1 MYKDNNSPRFPVRLL
16 WGISLIILLLLLLQT
31 VYIIFSTRFQHQQQL
46 VSLQEN
52 LMREQR
58 KRLKAEM
65 NDAEHMIGQMF
76 TEATDLLKRESR
88 TQTLQALQLMNSLYQ
103 RYHKQL
109 SEAEMKKL
117 LVEALRDIRF
127 FDGRGYYFIDQMDG
141 TAVLL
146 PTVPQLEG
154 GSLLDN
160 QDDTGHYI
168 MQGLID
174 AVSNSQQAGF
184 SYYRWYAPDNDQQ
197 MKDKIAYA
205 AVFEPYN
212 WIVGTGDYLYRFE
225 NDLKPRIYNYIRN
238 IRFGHTGYFAL
249 TDNDGTLLASG
260 VTPQLEGVN
269 LIDDTDPRIRDGA
282 ESMLDT
288 ARKGGGYQ
296 FYDWYKSGET
306 DLSKKL
312 SLINPLNNR
321 EWILIAGIFQDELNE
336 LLSEQKQSRDSELY
350 NIAFNQVIAMTLIG
364 LLALLI
370 TLIYSR
376 WLKSRFKRYEDDIN
390 RQQAMLQETADSL
403 KLSSL
408 IFESAYEGV
417 IVSDADNRILQV
429 NKAFTRITGYT
440 EDEVIGKSPSVLSSG
455 LQDDVF
461 YQRMW
466 QRLAAAGIWRGEIW
480 NKRKNGEVYPEWL
493 SISLNKDA
501 SGNVMNYIAIF
512 YDITQRKE
520 LEQQLRSMA
529 ETDPLTGLANR
540 RSLMDSL
547 NRDMSFKER
556 YQSPGI
562 ALFFV
567 DLDHFKWINDSY
579 GHDVGDSVLIEV
591 ANRLIGCLRESDL
604 ASRVGGDE
612 FVILCKYKQ
621 EDGDQ
626 QLQQLSSRLLDQLI
640 KPFRFADIEIDI
652 SCSIGVAVHHQ
663 GDDAFGLMKSADQAL
678 YEAKHQGRG
687 RVVFYADTL
696 NAIASPSP
704 AEAEIR

>member
-31 VYIIFSTRFQHQQQL
+31 VYIIFSTRTQHQQQL
-46 VSLQEN
+46 ASLQEE
-52 LMREQR
+52 LMQEQR

-103 RYHKQL
+103 RYHQQL

-154 GSLLDN
+154 RSLLDN

-184 SYYRWYAPDNDQQ
+184 SYYRWYAPDDDQQ

-225 NDLKPRIYNYIRN
+225 NDLKPHIYHYIRN

-249 TDNDGTLLASG
+249 SDSDGTLLASG
-260 VTPQLEGVN
+260 VTPELEGVN
-269 LIDDTDPRIRDGA
+269 FIDDADPRVRDSA

-336 LLSEQKQSRDSELY
+336 LLSAQKQALDSELR
-350 NIAFNQVIAMTLIG
+350 NVAFNQLIALTMIG

-390 RQQAMLQETADSL
+390 RQQAMLRETADSL

-417 IVSDADNRILQV
+417 IVSDANNRILQV
-429 NKAFTRITGYT
+429 NKAFTRITGYS

-466 QRLAAAGIWRGEIW
+466 QRLAVAGIWRGEIW
-480 NKRKNGEVYPEWL
+480 NKRKNDEIYPEWL

-501 SGNVMNYIAIF
+501 SGNVLNYIAIF

-556 YQSPGI
+556 YHSPGI

-579 GHDVGDSVLIEV
+579 GHDVGDSVLMEV
-591 ANRLIGCLRESDL
+591 ANRLISCLRESDL
-604 ASRVGGDE
+604 ACRVGGDE
-612 FVILCKYKQ
+612 FVILCKYKL

-626 QLQQLSSRLLDQLI
+626 QLRQLSSRLLDQLM
-640 KPFRFADIEIDI
+640 KPFSFAEIEIDI
-652 SCSIGVAVHHQ
+652 SCSIGVAVHHK

-687 RVVFYADTL
+687 RAVFSDTL
-696 NAIASPSP
+696 NASPSP
-704 AEAEIR
+704 AEAETP